1 LFNGPTLHSFDIKVK
16 HEQVFVALV
25 IALVRAARYTKQIMG
40 VEEQLLA
47 VTPIDGRYADKV
59 EALTPIASEFGLIQ
73 RRVAVEA
80 AWLGHLGNGTLP
92 DVPAFSDGAADTL
105 IASVDGFSVS
115 DAAEIKA
122 IEKETNHDVKAVEI
136 WLRRRFADHPE
147 LSERLELIH
156 FSATSEDINN
166 LAYAMMIRDA
176 REDVIEP
183 GIRAVRDDLGEK
195 TDQYAMIPMLGRTH
209 GQPATPTTLGKEMA
223 VFGERLDRSLE
234 RLGAIAAYGKFNG
247 ATGSYNAA
255 AIAYPEVDWP
265 EVNKRFVRDL
275 GFQTHQATTQIEPHD
290 WIAAFCNELGLNNR
304 IMTDLS
310 QDIWFYISQGYFKQ
324 RTKAGEVGSSTMPH
338 KVNPIDFEN
347 AEANFG
353 ASGALL
359 KYLAEKL
366 PVSRLQRD
374 LSDSSALRTL
384 GEAFGHTAVAHASV
398 RKGLGKIYPD
408 EARMDRDLDENWAI
422 LTEAVQTVARRYGVK
437 NPYDKMKAASRGV
450 AFDKGTYLGLV
461 EELDIPDEAKQRLRE
476 LRPSTYLG
484 YAREIAGGDI
494 S

>member
-1 LFNGPTLHSFDIKVK
+1 
-16 HEQVFVALV
+16 
-25 IALVRAARYTKQIMG
+25 MG
-40 VEEQLLA
+40 VEEQLTA
-47 VTPIDGRYADKV
+47 ITPIDGRYADKV
-59 EALTPIASEFGLIQ
+59 AALQSITSEFGLIQ

-92 DVPAFSDGAADTL
+92 DVPAFSDSAADTL
-105 IASVDGFSVS
+105 VASVEDFSVS
-115 DAAEIKA
+115 DAADIKA

-136 WLRRRFADHPE
+136 WLRRRFASHPE

-176 REDVIEP
+176 REDVLEP
-183 GIRAVRDDLGEK
+183 AIRTIRHDLGEK
-195 TDQYAMIPMLGRTH
+195 AIDYAGIPLLGRTH
-209 GQPATPTTLGKEMA
+209 GQAATPTTLGKEMA
-223 VFGERLDRSLE
+223 VFGERLDKSLG
-234 RLGAIAAYGKFNG
+234 RLGGIATYGKFNG
-247 ATGSYNAA
+247 ATGGYNAA
-255 AIAYPEVDWP
+255 AVAYPEVNWP
-265 EVNKRFVRDL
+265 EVNRRFVRDL
-275 GFQTHQATTQIEPHD
+275 GFQTHHATTQIEPHD
-290 WIAAFCNELGLNNR
+290 WIAAFCNELGLSNR

-310 QDIWFYISQGYFKQ
+310 QDVWTYISQGYFKQ

-353 ASGALL
+353 AANATL

-384 GEAFGHTAVAHASV
+384 GEAFGHTVVAHASV

-408 EARMDRDLDENWAI
+408 EARMDQDLDENWAI
-422 LTEAVQTVARRYGVK
+422 LTEAIQTVARRYGLE

-450 AFDKGTYLGLV
+450 AFDRDTYLRTV
-461 EELDIPDEAKQRLRE
+461 EELDVPDDAKQRLQA
-476 LRPSTYLG
+476 LKPSTYLG
-484 YAREIAGGDI
+484 YAEEIARGLTN
-494 S
+494 